1 MKKVLGL
8 FLSLGLLV
16 SVSAILFAGNSK
28 GGEAPQIEPFNL
40 ETLDPTLTI
49 FEAIKEYPEILDIY
63 CIVPLSDDEAQ
74 QKISEGMRCFEL
86 DDTVSAVDLLSSLN
100 ARRVR

>member
-1 MKKVLGL
+1 MKKVLPFL
-8 FLSLGLLV
+8 LSLGLLL
-16 SVSAILFAGNSK
+16 SISSILFAGNPSDN
-28 GGEAPQIEPFNL
+28 EAFNL

-49 FEAIKEYPEILDIY
+49 FEAVREYPELLDIY

-74 QKISEGMRCFEL
+74 QKISEGVRCFEL

-100 ARRVR
+100 ARKAR